1 MASVCVIYAYYM
13 QMMFIGYS
21 SSSNTKPW
29 HTAWP
34 LLLITARVDI

>member
-1 MASVCVIYAYYM
+1 MASVCVIYAYYI
-13 QMMFIGYS
+13 QIMFISCS

-34 LLLITARVDI
+34 LLSITARVDI